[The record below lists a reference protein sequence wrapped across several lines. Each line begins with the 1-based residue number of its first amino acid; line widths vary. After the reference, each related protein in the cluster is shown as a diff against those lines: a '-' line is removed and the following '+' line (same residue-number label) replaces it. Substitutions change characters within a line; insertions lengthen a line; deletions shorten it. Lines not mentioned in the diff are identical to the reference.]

1 MILDLPDTSTSK
13 INRALV
19 DLRASGGAVALG
31 RVLTLVV
38 LTPAA
43 GAEDAIAAA
52 TDASREHPM
61 RVLVVVS
68 EDPGG
73 STGLDAQVRVG
84 GDAGAGEIVVLRLRG
99 ELSDQ
104 GSSVVVPLL
113 LPDAPIVAWWPGEA
127 PEDISEDPIGRLAQ
141 RRITDA
147 AGCGDPQGALRTR
160 SRHHT
165 DGDTDMA
172 WTRTTRWR
180 ALLAAALD
188 LPPYDPVTAAVVR
201 GAADSPSTDLLAA
214 WLHVRLDCPVEREV
228 AGEHGMHS
236 VELVRDGGRIVLS
249 RPEGTQA
256 VLSQPDEPDHRLGLP
271 RRSVAECLAEELR
284 RLDPDVTYSEV
295 VRSLVEHGGSFAD
308 GGHGAGRTA

>member
-1 MILDLPDTSTSK
+1 MILDLPSTTTSA
-13 INRALV
+13 INRSLV
-19 DLRASGGAVALG
+19 DLRATGGAVALG

-38 LTPAA
+38 LTPSA
-43 GAEDAIAAA
+43 GAEDAMAAA

-68 EDPGG
+68 GDTGAE
-73 STGLDAQVRVG
+73 TGLDAQIRVG

-99 ELSDQ
+99 ELADQ
-104 GSSVVVPLL
+104 GASVVVPLL

-127 PEDISEDPIGRLAQ
+127 PDDISEDPIGRLAQ

-160 SRHHT
+160 ARHHT

-172 WTRTTRWR
+172 WTRITRWR

-188 LPPYDPVTAAVVR
+188 LPPVEPVTAAVVR
-201 GAADSPSTDLLAA
+201 GAPDSPSTDLLAA
-214 WLHVRLDCPVEREV
+214 WLHARLDCPVEREV
-228 AGEHGMHS
+228 VGGSGLHS
-236 VELVRDGGRIVLS
+236 VELVRDGGTVALS
-249 RPEGTQA
+249 RPEGAQA
-256 VLSQPDEPDHRLGLP
+256 VLSQPGEPDHRLGLA

-295 VRSLVEHGGSFAD
+295 VRSLVAHDGTNGAD
-308 GGHGAGRTA
+308 GSGEAA

>member
-1 MILDLPDTSTSK
+1 MILDLPATTTSK
-13 INRALV
+13 INRSLV

-38 LTPAA
+38 LTPSA

-68 EDPGG
+68 EDASGD
-73 STGLDAQVRVG
+73 TGLDAQIRVG
-84 GDAGAGEIVVLRLRG
+84 GDAGAGEIVVLRLAG

-104 GSSVVVPLL
+104 GASVVVPLL
-113 LPDAPIVAWWPGEA
+113 LPDAPIVAWWPGQA
-127 PEDISEDPIGRLAQ
+127 PDDISEDPIGRLAQ

-147 AGCGDPQGALRTR
+147 AGCDDPQGALRTR

-188 LPPYDPVTAAVVR
+188 LPPQQPVTSAVVR

-214 WLHVRLDCPVEREV
+214 WLHARLDCPVEREV

-236 VELVRDGGRIVLS
+236 VELVRDAGRIVLS
-249 RPEGTQA
+249 RPEGAQA
-256 VLSQPDEPDHRLGLP
+256 VLSQPGEPDHRLGLP

-295 VRSLVEHGGSFAD
+295 VRSLLDHEGPA
-308 GGHGAGRTA
+308 GAAA